1 MTWNKRTW
9 LWSAVGA
16 SALVLLAGAALALA
30 YGIYHEQWDSAL
42 VRRIPLV
49 ARLPVARVDG
59 QTVTYR
65 DYLLQLDAARTFL
78 SGPSA
83 KAQGLSPEIT
93 AEVKSLSYERAIRI
107 AAMDAFAAREQL
119 VVTPLDVDRA
129 YDGLVSYAGSSTT
142 SDEIQAFLRDQFG
155 WDIPSFKQH
164 IVRPA
169 LIEDTLKKRKLAASS
184 DVEAF
189 DRELETF
196 LQGGSVVRYM
206 RF

>member
-9 LWSAVGA
+9 LWLAVGA
-16 SALVLLAGAALALA
+16 SLVVLLAGGTLVLA
-30 YGIYHEQWDSAL
+30 YGIYRAQWDSAL
-42 VRRIPLV
+42 VRQVPMV
-49 ARLPVARVDG
+49 SRLPVARVDG
-59 QTVTYR
+59 RTVQFH

-78 SGPSA
+78 SGPAA

-93 AEVKSLSYERAIRI
+93 ADVKRLSYERAIRI
-107 AAMDAFAAREQL
+107 AAIDALAAREQL

-129 YDGLVSYAGSSTT
+129 YDGLVAYAGTSTT
-142 SDEIQAFLRDQFG
+142 NDEIQAFLRDQFG

-169 LIEDTLKKRKLAASS
+169 LIEDTLKQRRLAASS
-184 DVEAF
+184 DAEAF
-189 DRELETF
+189 DRELEAF
-196 LQGGSVVRYM
+196 LQGEPVERYM

>member
-9 LWSAVGA
+9 MWLAAGA
-16 SALVLLAGAALALA
+16 SIVVLLAGSGLVLA
-30 YGIYHEQWDSAL
+30 YGIYRAQWDDVW
-42 VRRIPLV
+42 VRQIPMV
-49 ARLPVARVDG
+49 GALPVARVDG
-59 QTVTYR
+59 RTVEYR

-78 SGPSA
+78 SGPAA

-107 AAMDAFAAREQL
+107 AAIDALAAREQL

-129 YDGLVSYAGSSTT
+129 YDGLVAYAGSSTT
-142 SDEIQAFLRDQFG
+142 SDEVQAFLRDQFG

-169 LIEDTLKKRKLAASS
+169 LIEDTLKQRSLAASN
-184 DVEAF
+184 DAGAF
-189 DRELETF
+189 DRELEAF
-196 LQGGSVVRYM
+196 LQGEDVVRYV